1 MQYQLYLQ
9 SHKTQRIDY
18 TKRNAAAGVIGFLHN
33 EDQPLAIADSKDS
46 IVEIGFAHLGRNPSD
61 TLYVTDSDGNLYET
75 MINRP
80 YHAACDPNRRN
91 LAIAWS
97 FFTLSMVCFLM
108 TTIMGL
114 GFWGI
119 AFAVAT
125 ILLYYAIVRGGVFNE
140 IEACVVFVILLVT
153 VMLLLPAVQAAMK
166 TKQERANS
174 ALNRNARSS
183 VFVLR

>member
-1 MQYQLYLQ
+1 MQYHLYLQ
-9 SHKTQRIDY
+9 SDGTQRIDY

-80 YHAACDPNRRN
+80 YHAACDLNGRN

-97 FFTLSMVCFLM
+97 FFTLSMVSFLM

-114 GFWGI
+114 GFLGI

-125 ILLYYAIVRGGVFNE
+125 MLLYYAIVRGGVFNE
-140 IEACVVFVILLVT
+140 IEACVVCVILLML
-153 VMLLLPAVQAAMK
+153 VMLLIPAVQAAMK
-166 TKQERANS
+166 TKQERTNK
-174 ALNRNARSS
+174 ALDRSARSS
-183 VFVLR
+183 VFDLR